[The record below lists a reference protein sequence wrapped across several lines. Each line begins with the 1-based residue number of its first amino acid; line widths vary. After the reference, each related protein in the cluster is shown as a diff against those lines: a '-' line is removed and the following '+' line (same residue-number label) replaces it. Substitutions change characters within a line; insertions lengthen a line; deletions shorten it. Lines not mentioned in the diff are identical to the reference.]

1 VGDGLRERKKERTRV
16 ALEAAAISLF
26 DEHGYDE
33 TTVEQIAERAGVS
46 TRTFFRYF
54 PTKADVLLRDQVE
67 RLAKVEAF
75 LADRP
80 SSEPIK
86 TSLRALMVMLASDV
100 VPARPLLV
108 AQRRWSASSDMVL
121 ASIRNHNA
129 NVVDVLTAF
138 VQARLDAPDPLAG
151 QARAIA
157 TACVAS
163 MVAVTLDWLEPG
175 HEDDAAPDVE
185 AAIAGLEAALVVP
198 G

>member
-16 ALEAAAISLF
+16 ALEAAAVSLF

-33 TTVEQIAERAGVS
+33 TTVEQIAERAEVS

-67 RLAKVEAF
+67 RLAKVEGF

-80 SSEPIK
+80 SNEPIK
-86 TSLRALMVMLASDV
+86 TSLRALMVMLAGDV

-108 AQRRWSASSDMVL
+108 AQRRWAASSDMVL

-138 VQARLDAPDPLAG
+138 VQARLDEPDPLGG

-175 HEDDAAPDVE
+175 HEDVAAPDVE
-185 AAIAGLEAALVVP
+185 AAIAGLEAALIVP